1 MLKNIAK
8 LFKPLSNPFLNL
20 LYRMKVFYQILIII
34 IIMAAFLVI
43 GGYLG
48 FKTVDQMQ
56 DLSVKIFRDSVHNTS
71 TVKSATD
78 EIFRITFDY
87 MSALIE
93 KRQLYTDVTNLEIAI
108 QNLNRID
115 ESSGAMID
123 SELKELRA
131 ILRKPVSLENF
142 GEFKAKINLISYFV
156 TNLNNKVTENALNSL
171 TFGNKYSDQA
181 RKNTIIILL
190 LSLTISFGI
199 GLMIATTI
207 SRPLKA
213 MVKRS
218 NSLAD
223 GDLAEDLKVKGC
235 REIGAVVNG
244 LNNALASLRKLVGG
258 INEQSSMLFSASK
271 ELKDASAE
279 SGRSASEVARAME
292 ELAQGTQE
300 QARQISQTVEIV
312 KELSELVKKV
322 SADTL
327 RIAMNSE
334 QVANTAKMGQ
344 AVTNDVAQTINELY
358 LSTSEVHDVI
368 DELNRT
374 SGEITEITS
383 VIEAIAEQ
391 TTLLALNASIE
402 AARAG
407 VKGKGFDVVARETG
421 KLAEQSKQAANL
433 IDDLVIKMHQRTEH
447 AVSVIQTAIAKAEAG
462 KNLTKKATVTFEDI
476 FSFLNGIVD
485 EINTVAVS
493 AKQMAA
499 KNEMVMGSVETMAT
513 ISENSL
519 ASAEQV
525 SATSEQQSATA
536 QEVTALAENLAGIA
550 SQLRNSIAVFKS

>member
-8 LFKPLSNPFLNL
+8 LFKSLFNPFLNI

-34 IIMAAFLVI
+34 IIMAAFLVVE
-43 GGYLG
+43 GYLG
-48 FKTVDQMQ
+48 FKIVDQMQ
-56 DLSVKIFRDSVHNTS
+56 KLSVQIFKISVHNS
-71 TVKSATD
+71 SAIKEAVD
-78 EIFRITFDY
+78 EISRITSDY
-87 MSALIE
+87 MTALIE
-93 KRQLYTDVTNLEIAI
+93 KRQLYTNITNLEIVI

-115 ESSGAMID
+115 ESSVAMID

-131 ILRKPVSLENF
+131 ILSKPATLENF
-142 GEFKAKINLISYFV
+142 GDFKAKINLISYLV
-156 TNLNNKVTENALNSL
+156 NNLNYKVTENALNSL
-171 TFGNKYSDQA
+171 TFGNKYSAQA
-181 RKNTIIILL
+181 RKNTIIILI

-199 GLMIATTI
+199 GLMIATAI

-235 REIGAVVNG
+235 QEISAVVNG

-271 ELKDASAE
+271 ELKEASAE
-279 SGRSASEVARAME
+279 SGRSASDVARAME

-300 QARQISQTVEIV
+300 QARQISQTVETV

-322 SADTL
+322 STDTL

-368 DELNRT
+368 DELNRA
-374 SGEITEITS
+374 SREITEITS

-447 AVSVIQTAIAKAEAG
+447 AVSVIQSAIAKAEAG
-462 KNLTKKATVTFEDI
+462 KNLTKKATVTFEEI
-476 FSFLNGIVD
+476 FSFLNGVVD

-499 KNEMVMGSVETMAT
+499 KNEMVMGSVETVAT

-550 SQLRNSIAVFKS
+550 LQLRNSIAVFKS